1 VESKK
6 IAYMFFFFFHTR
18 VALPAQRAC
27 HGRPN
32 TGLAA
37 SPATSNDAIRVR
49 EMCWGE
55 PNQASLL
62 FSYFSQCCCARQP
75 HSSEGMLCFCQ
86 GASRNTDLF
95 AMAGKTA
102 SRLLAFCDSRISC
115 GSLLTPSHSTS
126 KSVRWQWSW
135 ALKAWTEL
143 QGQAQNAVP
152 LGKFRAFNVPPSVSK
167 FVRVVWYSQIQ
178 LSFSSFRLLMV
189 HHKSDRA
196 IDVKIGSTASSLHH
210 SGKELMAH
218 CFFTWK
224 FVPGADSVG

>member
-1 VESKK
+1 MAIQFGGGVKK
-6 IAYMFFFFFHTR
+6 KLPTCFSFFFHTR

-135 ALKAWTEL
+135 GIESMD
-143 QGQAQNAVP
+143 
-152 LGKFRAFNVPPSVSK
+152 RASRPSSECSS
-167 FVRVVWYSQIQ
+167 FGQIQ
-178 LSFSSFRLLMV
+178 SIQCATKRFKICQSGLVLSDSIV
-189 HHKSDRA
+189 
-196 IDVKIGSTASSLHH
+196 
-210 SGKELMAH
+210 
-218 CFFTWK
+218 FFIFQVTD
-224 FVPGADSVG
+224 GAPQKRPRN

>member
-1 VESKK
+1 MESKK
-6 IAYMFFFFFHTR
+6 NCLHVFLFFHTR

-152 LGKFRAFNVPPSVSK
+152 LGKFQS
-167 FVRVVWYSQIQ
+167 IQ
-178 LSFSSFRLLMV
+178 CATKRFKICQSGLVLSDSIVFFIFQVTDGATTKATAQLML
-189 HHKSDRA
+189 K
-196 IDVKIGSTASSLHH
+196 
-210 SGKELMAH
+210 
-218 CFFTWK
+218 
-224 FVPGADSVG
+224 